1 MTRRKIPTVSG
12 AKGRLAEAIAM
23 RAVLAK
29 ALDEESTP
37 ARELPP
43 LVRRMTELSELIEHL
58 EAREVEE
65 RRAEERRETGDAPFK
80 LEAI

>member
-12 AKGRLAEAIAM
+12 AEGRLAEAIAM
-23 RAVLAK
+23 RAVLAA
-29 ALDEESTP
+29 ALDAPDTP

-58 EAREVEE
+58 EAREAE
-65 RRAEERRETGDAPFK
+65 RVDAEQRRETGDAPFK
-80 LEAI
+80 LSAI